1 MGICAP
7 ARPVYEGAEYIYQ
20 YEKSYAGKS
29 ERTVRGLD
37 ENALGHSGK
46 TVPTK
51 QPRNFGVEAKVC
63 LFGATLTDRFLLHPL
78 HRATGRPRTASQSRA
93 STIR

>member
-29 ERTVRGLD
+29 ERTVCGLD

-63 LFGATLTDRFLLHPL
+63 LFGATLTLHPL
-78 HRATGRPRTASQSRA
+78 HHATGRPRTASQSRA

>member
-29 ERTVRGLD
+29 PCVGWTRTRWG
-37 ENALGHSGK
+37 
-46 TVPTK
+46 TVAK
-51 QPRNFGVEAKVC
+51 QC
-63 LFGATLTDRFLLHPL
+63 Q
-78 HRATGRPRTASQSRA
+78 QSNLA
-93 STIR
+93 ILV